1 MLPAGFQYV
10 SDAPTQGVYDAGTGV
25 WTVGALALGGQAQ
38 LVITATA
45 TSPGAITNVAVKTGQ
60 NEPDPNTNNDSGGT
74 ITSTAPAADVLVVK
88 NVDRSEV
95 LVGETVTFTVR
106 AINRGPSPATGVV
119 ITDALPA
126 GLTLITPTPSQGTYA
141 GGVWTVGSLAA
152 PAVAT
157 LTLVARV
164 DATGALVNN
173 AAVTAQTEA
182 DPDPLNNSDAASVNA
197 SAAADLRVT
206 KAVSDAAPAVGGL
219 MTYTI
224 AVTNLGP
231 SAATSVTISDVLPAS
246 VAFVSA
252 TASQGTYDSA
262 SGLWT
267 VGDMP
272 ATATQTLSITVRVT
286 ALGAGDQHR
295 DPPGER
301 AGRSEPAERQR
312 LRLGDAA
319 ARRRPRD
326 HQDAERAHGRRR
338 RADDLDAGGHQRRAE
353 HRDRRDGDRHF
364 RAGVHGRDLDLHG
377 HRGLVVRGGVRH
389 GRHRHD
395 RHPRRGWPRDVR
407 RDHADRGL
415 RDRPAGQHGH
425 GDGAGGHHRSAAD
438 QQHRHGH
445 GGGHRVGRRGDH
457 EDRAGV
463 GRAGHERGLHDHG
476 DEYRASRTP
485 RAWWSPTQRPPG

>member
-1 MLPAGFQYV
+1 M

-25 WTVGALALGGQAQ
+25 WTVGALALDDQAQ

-60 NEPDPNTNNDSGGT
+60 NEPDPNPSNDSGGT

-88 NVDRSEV
+88 NVDRSDV

-197 SAAADLRVT
+197 AAAADLRVT
-206 KAVSDAAPAVGGL
+206 KAVSDPAPAVGGL
-219 MTYTI
+219 VTYTI

-246 VAFVSA
+246 VTFVSA

-286 ALGAGDQHR
+286 APGAVTNTATRQASAPV
-295 DPPGER
+295 DPNALNDSASATATPQLVADLAITKTPSAATVA
-301 AGRSEPAERQR
+301 AGAP
-312 LRLGDAA
+312 LTWTLVVTN
-319 ARRRPRD
+319 
-326 HQDAERAHGRRR
+326 
-338 RADDLDAGGHQRRAE
+338 AGPSD
-353 HRDRRDGDRHF
+353 RDRRDGDRHL
-364 RAGVHGRDLDLHG
+364 RAGVHRRDLDLHG

-395 RHPRRGWPRDVR
+395 RDPPIGWPRDVR
-407 RDHADRGL
+407 REHADRGL

-457 EDRAGV
+457 EDRPGF
-463 GRAGHERGLHDHG
+463 GGAGHERGLHDYG
-476 DEYRASRTP
+476 DEYRAIGRGE
-485 RAWWSPTQRPPG
+485 RGGHRRDCRRG